1 MTAEKRRK
9 NMKNSKRILTTVLA
23 LFLVFVLAAC
33 QTTPTTTGSTT
44 ATSKGTSGTTA
55 ATTTGTTVPPEPI
68 VISTLHAGDNTPNPD
83 NLVLQEITKRTGYIV
98 DMTYVPGADYN
109 TKINTMIASD
119 TLPDLFSLGTNDALQ
134 MREAGLLADLT
145 DILPANAPTIMADVG
160 DELFKAPANYDE
172 RIYLVFRGA
181 LGYPMNTSIRTDW
194 LANVGLNMPTNLDEF
209 YAVLK
214 AFTENDPN
222 KSGKKDTFGLAGGIG
237 RNYYASIFGA
247 YGIPVDRNIQ
257 LADGTVTTWM
267 KHPMILD
274 AFAYI
279 RTLYAEGLMEPDF
292 ATIPAMEL
300 FGKLW
305 TGVAGVL
312 IFQCVGTTNN
322 WMPSR
327 YTEDPVPTFGFAT
340 LAGPGGS
347 GGVPKIYPNYNNG
360 WVVSAGCEYPVDAVK
375 LAEYFASDEG
385 DELLYLGVEDVMFR
399 WIDKAD
405 GKYERIAPYNDDA
418 TQRAAGAFV
427 YHGRYASKNNIE
439 VRLFNEQTREGVALA
454 HSQALPDATI
464 IGAFEANIEYASE
477 LNAIVQEAFAQL
489 IVTKGNVETEYAAF
503 MKRWDDAGGKVWEEA
518 AAAMYKTENP

>member
-1 MTAEKRRK
+1 
-9 NMKNSKRILTTVLA
+9 MKNSKRILTTVLA
-23 LFLVFVLAAC
+23 LFLVLVLAAC

-44 ATSKGTSGTTA
+44 ATTKGTTSTTA
-55 ATTTGTTVPPEPI
+55 ATTTGTTAPPEPI
-68 VISTLHAGDNTPNPD
+68 VITTLYAGDNTPNPD
-83 NLVLQEITKRTGYIV
+83 NLVLQEIAKRTNITYDV
-98 DMTYVPGADYN
+98 TYVPGADYN
-109 TKINTMIASD
+109 TKLNAMIAAG
-119 TLPDLFSLGTNDALQ
+119 TLPDIFGLSTNDALQ
-134 MREAGLLADLT
+134 MRDAGILTDLT

-160 DELFKAPANYDE
+160 DELLKAPANFDG

-209 YAVLK
+209 YNVLK

-274 AFAYI
+274 AFAYM
-279 RTLYAEGLMEPDF
+279 RTLYSEGLMEPDF
-292 ATIPAMEL
+292 ATIPTMEL

-327 YTEDPVPTFGFAT
+327 YTEDPLPTFGFAT
-340 LAGPGGS
+340 LAGPGGN
-347 GGVPKIYPNYNNG
+347 GGVPKIYPNYNSG
-360 WVVSAGCEYPVDAVK
+360 WAVAASCKYPEAAVQ
-375 LAEYFASDEG
+375 LAEYFAAEEG

-399 WIDKAD
+399 WIDKAA

-418 TQRAAGAFV
+418 THRAAGAFV
-427 YHGRYASKNNIE
+427 YHGRFSSMNNIE

-464 IGAFEANIEYASE
+464 IGAFDENIEYAAA
-477 LNAIVQEAFAQL
+477 LNAIVEEAFAQL
-489 IVTKGNVETEYAAF
+489 IVTTGDVAAEYAAF
-503 MKRWDDAGGKVWEEA
+503 MKQWDEAGGTIWEEA
-518 AAAMYKTENP
+518 ATAMYKAENP